1 MKTIRFSPLRAAAA
15 SLLLGAAASLALVAG
30 AGCESADSYEISV
43 TPAYQEIK
51 PGGSVALTARGW
63 SDYKWALDVDGVG
76 HLNRTTG
83 ESVVF
88 TAVSDVSN
96 TTVNVTVTAVGS
108 GSGSSTNSASA
119 GGYTASA
126 RIKIL

>member
-83 ESVVF
+83 ERVPS
-88 TAVSDVSN
+88 TGCPGCAW
-96 TTVNVTVTAVGS
+96 T
-108 GSGSSTNSASA
+108 SSPSAA
-119 GGYTASA
+119 GRRFPPPSA
-126 RIKIL
+126 RL